1 MKSISPVLTRWIA
14 APMFLSAIFILL
26 APISLAAQTQPD
38 SAAKRRVLQQS
49 APVYPSL
56 ARGMALAGIVRVD
69 AVVGPDG
76 IVKSVS
82 IKGGHPVLAQAAV
95 PVDDDDDETSL
106 HERIKVAER
115 ALLVDAVGRMARE
128 GWSVNGDRKVR
139 IGT

>member
-1 MKSISPVLTRWIA
+1 
-14 APMFLSAIFILL
+14 MFLSAIFILL

-95 PVDDDDDETSL
+95 
-106 HERIKVAER
+106 
-115 ALLVDAVGRMARE
+115 DAVRRWKWEAGPRE
-128 GWSVNGDRKVR
+128 SHEPVEVKF
-139 IGT
+139 TP